1 MRKNV
6 KRVSLPLFILSA
18 SLRCDKIQ
26 DFRKDSSFNTCRDE
40 GMDARF
46 VFAR

>member
-6 KRVSLPLFILSA
+6 KRVSLPLLQSA
-18 SLRCDKIQ
+18 SLRCDKMH
-26 DFRKDSSFNTCRDE
+26 DFHNDSSYYTFRDE